1 MRSIVEID
9 EQFRRVTQK
18 RADIKRAIEAKL
30 KDIDALRQ
38 AYAAQG
44 QLLDRLMD
52 ERLLVKHGNAIAE
65 TIVKLGGNPDM
76 DLPPA
81 TPAPAPQQDS

>member
-9 EQFRRVTQK
+9 EQFRRVTRDRDAYRK
-18 RADIKRAIEAKL
+18 GIDRKLDEVAKL
-30 KDIDALRQ
+30 RKE
-38 AYAAQG
+38 YAALG

-52 ERLLVKHGNAIAE
+52 ERLLVTHGNAIAQAIIE
-65 TIVKLGGNPDM
+65 LGGNPDM
-76 DLPPA
+76 DLPPG